1 MTGPRLYIDI
11 DDVLAET
18 TRALADTARTRF
30 GKNIPF
36 QKMTTFDLRISLQL
50 QEDEYESFMLEVHKP
65 EFLRALAPTVDAPD
79 VLDAWK
85 KSGARIE
92 LVTGRPPSSQQATID
107 WLEDHSIAYDSLEFI
122 DKYRRYSGEPT
133 KQLSDLS
140 GRNYRFAIE
149 DSASVAIYLAENTSS
164 RVLLYDRPWNQS
176 GPLEDGPIKRV
187 HSWREILEKV
197 QL

>member
-1 MTGPRLYIDI
+1 MTEPRLYIDI

-18 TRALADTARTRF
+18 TRALAKAARTRF
-30 GKNIPF
+30 GKDILFEN
-36 QKMTTFDLRISLQL
+36 MTTFDLRISLQL

-65 EFLRALAPTVDAPD
+65 EFLKALAPTADAPD

-107 WLEDHSIAYDSLEFI
+107 WLEDQSMAYDSLEFI
-122 DKYRRYSGEPT
+122 DKYRRYPGEST
-133 KQLSDLS
+133 TQLSDLA

-149 DSASVAIYLAENTSS
+149 DSPSVATYLAENTSS

-176 GPLEDGPIKRV
+176 GPSEDEPIKRV
-187 HSWREILEKV
+187 HNWREILEEIH
-197 QL
+197 L